1 MDLTPYTGTSIGKTR
16 REVSK
21 ALLMEFR
28 STGGDVVV
36 KSVFMGLPIANM
48 AARSLLT
55 SRDRYLGGDFSGLI
69 LLLDLVG

>member
-55 SRDRYLGGDFSGLI
+55 SRDRYLGGDLSELI

>member
-1 MDLTPYTGTSIGKTR
+1 MDLTPDTGTSIGNTR

-48 AARSLLT
+48 AARSLLK
-55 SRDRYLGGDFSGLI
+55 SRDRYLGGDLSELI
-69 LLLDLVG
+69 LLLDLPG